1 MGSCPPVEEN
11 FLISPIRRK
20 MSGRSPTRW
29 APSLHFAERILQRMK
44 KTERKIRGGGEM
56 GDPRPDKVAVVEE
69 VKQKLADADGVLLT
83 EYRGLNVKALADLR
97 RALRDA
103 GGEYKIYKN
112 TLVRLAAQD
121 AGLEI
126 DDLLTGPTAIA
137 FVGVRADGS
146 AGDVA
151 AVAKA
156 LKDFAKT
163 NDSLVIKGGVLDNQL
178 LSADDLK
185 ALAELPSR
193 DVLLAQLAGAFQA
206 PMAKFAG
213 LLAAVPRDFAYGLQ
227 ALIEKGGGPNA
238 AADAPAEEA
247 PAEEPAVDEAAPEA
261 EASSDESGEAPEA
274 EATAV
279 EATEEVVADEAQEE
293 TETEAS
299 ADADTGDASDDE
311 AGDAGDDSGDAGEE
325 QEA

>member
-1 MGSCPPVEEN
+1 
-11 FLISPIRRK
+11 
-20 MSGRSPTRW
+20 
-29 APSLHFAERILQRMK
+29 MK

-238 AADAPAEEA
+238 AADAPAENAAADA
-247 PAEEPAVDEAAPEA
+247 PAENAAA
-261 EASSDESGEAPEA
+261 DASGDESGEAPEA

-279 EATEEVVADEAQEE
+279 EATEEVVADEATEA

-299 ADADTGDASDDE
+299 ADADTGDASDNE